1 MREFAGGAVTA
12 RVEFGRE
19 RVEEHR
25 ESAPEVTGKGGGGR
39 EEVSEL
45 CEDHR
50 PSRGDDLAGLV
61 GAGEEV
67 EGRENGWMM
76 VVGVFW
82 LIARG
87 VLVRG
92 GRLALHHS
100 SLRWVARSWN
110 LAAVKGDRRGC

>member
-12 RVEFGRE
+12 GVEFGRE

-50 PSRGDDLAGLV
+50 PSRGDDLAGSGAHDADLAELV
-61 GAGEEV
+61 GRTNV
-67 EGRENGWMM
+67 HI
-76 VVGVFW
+76 F
-82 LIARG
+82 
-87 VLVRG
+87 LVPR
-92 GRLALHHS
+92 
-100 SLRWVARSWN
+100 
-110 LAAVKGDRRGC
+110 